1 MTTRTSPDS
10 PSKIRRTEGFTLIEL
25 LVVIAIIAILAAML
39 LPALAHA
46 KDKAKLT
53 QCLSNAHQIGIA
65 LTIYNNDFRDKL
77 PQFTPNSGAAWAW
90 DIPDPVADV
99 FLAAGLTKKT
109 LYDPGTEPK
118 FTDAENF
125 DNPGTG
131 ANSTLWNY
139 SSGANNS
146 GFHIVGYAFAINEKN
161 PLNGQNIG
169 FLDPTNQNTTLQT
182 ESITMGGQSV
192 WMPLAERV
200 VVACVTISSGAAQP
214 GYLNPGNNYNNI
226 VGGFYIHHLSA
237 HLKGALPQGGHMLYK
252 DGHVDWRKFPVMTP
266 RTIGGAV
273 FWW

>member
-10 PSKIRRTEGFTLIEL
+10 PSKIRRSEGFTLIEL

-109 LYDPGTEPK
+109 RYDPGTGTQIHGRRK
-118 FTDAENF
+118 NF
-125 DNPGTG
+125 RHNPGTG

-146 GFHIVGYAFAINEKN
+146 GFHIV
-161 PLNGQNIG
+161 
-169 FLDPTNQNTTLQT
+169 
-182 ESITMGGQSV
+182 
-192 WMPLAERV
+192 
-200 VVACVTISSGAAQP
+200 
-214 GYLNPGNNYNNI
+214 
-226 VGGFYIHHLSA
+226 
-237 HLKGALPQGGHMLYK
+237 
-252 DGHVDWRKFPVMTP
+252 
-266 RTIGGAV
+266 
-273 FWW
+273 